1 LGTYGWHYDEPFYG
15 AEALDACTQL
25 VPGVAERAPSANAF
39 IATTLIMRR
48 LPSLTMARWNF
59 DSGLPLARCLAGTPL
74 LLFKFDPVRSRVP
87 YALITILGLFYVCRY
102 ARTIAEFFNEE
113 TTWPRPSKA
122 AQDIG
127 LIVTILLISV
137 SPTCFFQ
144 AHFVMPQTISFLLL
158 SMACQTMASGFIQ
171 NRPSRTAWAM
181 VLFVTAIILNYQN
194 LLLAPFIV
202 FNLLFF
208 GLACG
213 RRFEAGSAF
222 VVLCGLLAAFVGICR
237 DGLISAFGINV
248 AGARASSLA
257 SAPLADRI
265 GELWERLNTI
275 VDLVGVPAVL
285 CVTGCLLAVAFG
297 AARSGPKRIWHPS
310 RFAMYCAGTAITAL
324 TVPGLFLFSSNQSS
338 AVKYLIAVPVL
349 VSPLFLVA
357 LTRLIALLTTSI
369 GSEPLSTSR
378 AFINTALAL
387 VAVIALVGSLGNAC
401 VSRFAWNYDY
411 EGIMRQWIPVLYA
424 GQAKGLVFGS
434 DWYQH
439 TFAFTGGDLT
449 LSRDFAYVPPGQ
461 LPERPQ
467 GMYSAIRLVNDPSR
481 DYWTDPTLTSRPFD
495 YAAFLKERDHRLDT
509 LRPFVLSATLAAV
522 GAFVALHCVATG
534 LFRRREA
541 RSKE

>member
-1 LGTYGWHYDEPFYG
+1 
-15 AEALDACTQL
+15 
-25 VPGVAERAPSANAF
+25 
-39 IATTLIMRR
+39 
-48 LPSLTMARWNF
+48 
-59 DSGLPLARCLAGTPL
+59 LARCLAGTPL

-87 YALITILGLFYVCRY
+87 YALITILGLFY
-102 ARTIAEFFNEE
+102 
-113 TTWPRPSKA
+113 
-122 AQDIG
+122 
-127 LIVTILLISV
+127 
-137 SPTCFFQ
+137 
-144 AHFVMPQTISFLLL
+144 
-158 SMACQTMASGFIQ
+158 
-171 NRPSRTAWAM
+171 
-181 VLFVTAIILNYQN
+181 
-194 LLLAPFIV
+194 
-202 FNLLFF
+202 F